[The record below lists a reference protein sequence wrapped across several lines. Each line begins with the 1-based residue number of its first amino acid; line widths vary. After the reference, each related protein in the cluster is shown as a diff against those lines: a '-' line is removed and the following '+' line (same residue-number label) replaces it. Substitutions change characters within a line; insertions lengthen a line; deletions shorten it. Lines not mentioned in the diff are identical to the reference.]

1 MRKVSRRPTWAMFAI
16 SGLAVWLIDNWPPH
30 KSICFLLIFIPAGDT
45 STVPSF
51 PWTKGAKQKECDA
64 GPWEPH
70 FPNPRRPGEKPGLGL
85 RNARTEGFLGSRVG
99 GESAKWTSSPPR
111 RGRRLCAA
119 GLRQCSCSQ
128 SAVAR
133 TKGPWGAADRV
144 SLAAWGRGG
153 LAAGEEGLFRSFLIA
168 SSQRGLGG
176 SQLSGRGR
184 VPSPTQAQ

>member
-70 FPNPRRPGEKPGLGL
+70 FPILEGQEKSQDWGCGMQ
-85 RNARTEGFLGSRVG
+85 EQKGS
-99 GESAKWTSSPPR
+99 W
-111 RGRRLCAA
+111 
-119 GLRQCSCSQ
+119 
-128 SAVAR
+128 
-133 TKGPWGAADRV
+133 
-144 SLAAWGRGG
+144 
-153 LAAGEEGLFRSFLIA
+153 
-168 SSQRGLGG
+168 
-176 SQLSGRGR
+176 
-184 VPSPTQAQ
+184 AQE